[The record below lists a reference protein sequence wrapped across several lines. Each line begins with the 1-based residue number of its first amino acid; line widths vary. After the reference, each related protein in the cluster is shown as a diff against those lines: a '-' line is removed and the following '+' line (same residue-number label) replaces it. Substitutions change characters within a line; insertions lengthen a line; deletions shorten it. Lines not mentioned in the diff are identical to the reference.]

1 MKLYLNEV
9 AQIGEGLC
17 STTDFRRLIDGEMD
31 GNGLMMQLQMH
42 HQDIVNRPELW
53 NVKFRILWLLLTE
66 HNCWDGQSM

>member
-1 MKLYLNEV
+1 MMKLYLNEV

-42 HQDIVNRPELW
+42 HQDIVNRPEL
-53 NVKFRILWLLLTE
+53 
-66 HNCWDGQSM
+66 